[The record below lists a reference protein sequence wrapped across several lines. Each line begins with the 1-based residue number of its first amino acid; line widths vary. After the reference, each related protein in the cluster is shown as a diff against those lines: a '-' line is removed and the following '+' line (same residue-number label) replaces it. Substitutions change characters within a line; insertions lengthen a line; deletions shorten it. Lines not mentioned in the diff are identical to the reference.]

1 MADLHNTLKENSS
14 KRTNVYVLR
23 SLKKE
28 GYNQEEIDLLFQSL
42 VLPKTWHGLLV
53 YAAFVSEL
61 NTVKRF
67 LRRCHKRRFISY
79 AIDIYDLLE
88 KTDRSIS

>member
-1 MADLHNTLKENSS
+1 MADLPNTLKENSS

-42 VLPKTWHGLLV
+42 VLPIFLFLKIFTIFTIFALFSLSFLL
-53 YAAFVSEL
+53 YFFVNLSM
-61 NTVKRF
+61 F
-67 LRRCHKRRFISY
+67 
-79 AIDIYDLLE
+79 
-88 KTDRSIS
+88 